1 MNGPATAGPF
11 IVFTV
16 PVGSSVIPDR
26 RRVDVLR
33 GFVPHHRPSRT
44 SDVTGVKHAWRCFD
58 PSDRMVRPHP
68 RQLLGMHAASTG
80 KNPRGDGVVAVKR
93 IIGTDVLLV
102 AVGTAL
108 VLSACSTETS
118 GTKTDQ
124 SANAAADSSP
134 PAASALEPGAAAE
147 PDDGRANTPDAE
159 AKQPPPDPDY
169 CASKDL
175 SLALGEAEGAA
186 GTVYRPLKFTNVSDF
201 PCVLHGFPGV
211 SYVAGED
218 GHQVG
223 KAGDAHG
230 PEGSGSDTAAGRSRT
245 RRRGIHPGG
254 QFRPRGVSADGGAWT
269 ADLPTEGDRVPVRGD
284 SRHRLRQRRASG
296 QPTHGGFDRTGRGWS
311 LNGTGESTSSPASPC
326 AVSPRPG

>member
-1 MNGPATAGPF
+1 
-11 IVFTV
+11 
-16 PVGSSVIPDR
+16 
-26 RRVDVLR
+26 
-33 GFVPHHRPSRT
+33 
-44 SDVTGVKHAWRCFD
+44 
-58 PSDRMVRPHP
+58 MV
-68 RQLLGMHAASTG
+68 
-80 KNPRGDGVVAVKR
+80 VVKR

-223 KAGDAHG
+223 KPATHTGQKGQALTLRPGEVAH
-230 PEGSGSDTAAGRSRT
+230 
-245 RRRGIHPGG
+245 
-254 QFRPRGVSADGGAWT
+254 ADVGFTQVANFDP
-269 ADLPTEGDRVPVRGD
+269 AVCQPTEVRG
-284 SRHRLRQRRASG
+284 LRIYPPKETASLFVEI
-296 QPTHGGFDRTGRGWS
+296 P
-311 LNGTGESTSSPASPC
+311 GTGCASDEL
-326 AVSPRPG
+326 PGNQLTVASIEPGAGGH